1 VPGDDRVDLLLR
13 TLADVAVSVE
23 VQPTLMVLLGGLHHL
38 VPFAA
43 GGIFVRDAEREV
55 VRARATRGY
64 PDNLEMPTTL
74 GLAGEVL
81 RTGHPR
87 LVTDVRGEPAYVPI
101 RASTAAQLTVPLAS
115 PRGVI
120 GAIVLE
126 ADEVR
131 AFDDDDLALV
141 GLFAQQATIVIER
154 ALLHEQLMRQSRL
167 ERDMEIARDILRG
180 LTPSAVPVF
189 PGMDVAGRSI
199 TAETVGGDAF
209 DFIPYPDAQ
218 VGVAV
223 SDAKGKGL
231 PGALLAVAHRA
242 MVHAF
247 VNAELRLRTTFGRVS
262 HLLER
267 SLPPGSF
274 VTTFYGII
282 DSAERQMIY
291 INAGHPPPLVVR
303 KSGQT
308 EELTPTGPAL
318 GFPEIA
324 PMREAYVS
332 FARGEGAVLFTDGV
346 IEAGATPQEFFDLSG
361 VRACVGRLWNRRA
374 GDIVDG
380 ILEES
385 RRHGGGSFA
394 DDATV
399 VVVKF
404 D

>member
-1 VPGDDRVDLLLR
+1 MTLLLR
-13 TLADVAVSVE
+13 TLVDVAVSVE
-23 VQPTLMVLLGGLHHL
+23 VQPTLAVLLGGLHHL

-43 GGIFVRDAEREV
+43 GGIFVRDAHRDV

-64 PDNLEMPTTL
+64 PDDLEMPTTL

-81 RTGHPR
+81 RTGRPR
-87 LVTDVRGEPAYVPI
+87 LVTDVRGAPGYLPI
-101 RASTAAQLTVPLAS
+101 RGSTAAQLTVPLAS

-126 ADEVR
+126 ADEVG

-141 GLFAQQATIVIER
+141 TLFAQQATIVLER

-167 ERDMEIARDILRG
+167 ARDMEIAREILQS
-180 LTPSAVPVF
+180 LTPMAVPVF
-189 PGMDVAGRSI
+189 PGMDAAGRSV
-199 TAETVGGDAF
+199 TAETVSGDAF

-231 PGALLAVAHRA
+231 PGALLAVVHRS

-247 VNAELRLRTTFGRVS
+247 ANADLRLRTMFARVS

-282 DSAERQMIY
+282 DSAERQMMY
-291 INAGHPPPLVVR
+291 VNAGHPPPLVVR
-303 KSGQT
+303 ANGHI
-308 EELTPTGPAL
+308 EELPATGPAL
-318 GFPEIA
+318 GFPDIA
-324 PMREAYVS
+324 PMREAYVT
-332 FARGEGAVLFTDGV
+332 FARGEGVVLFTDGV
-346 IEAGATPQEFFDLSG
+346 SEAGAAAHDFFDRAGIS
-361 VRACVGRLWNRRA
+361 ACVQRLWHRRA
-374 GDIVDG
+374 ADIVDG
-380 ILEES
+380 ILEDA
-385 RRHGGGSFA
+385 RRHAGGTFT

-399 VVVKF
+399 VAVKF
-404 D
+404 E